1 MQRVLE
7 KINKYNKIGHVPTYY
22 TVLTVSFMHDDRPP
36 VSNIV
41 EFDVQDSKVDIM
53 TFLLSPPDIILIQCT
68 HKPEHPEA
76 TSQDATGA
84 ELDRSDSC

>member
-1 MQRVLE
+1 MYR
-7 KINKYNKIGHVPTYY
+7 PT

-41 EFDVQDSKVDIM
+41 EIDVQDSKVDIM

-68 HKPEHPEA
+68 YKPEHPEA